1 MPIIFRTGNAW
12 KIGFA
17 LVRVDG
23 LPRTDRRCPFNK
35 ILSTFP
41 CNTPSTTQHIY
52 YLDTRL
58 QFSVFLHLPSKFLL
72 ARQLVHVTLANELF
86 RNANCIKD
94 SIYLV
99 TVKTVIRFNL
109 FLLERVLLICSL
121 FLSTFN
127 STGAFTCM
135 QDSDCKI
142 VARLWIKVYIWMYV
156 CFTFVEQSVLLCL
169 TANVKKLWR
178 IEKCRSKLFT
188 IFFIPLTTDLI
199 RVLFLIW

>member
-23 LPRTDRRCPFNK
+23 LPRTDRQCPFNK

-58 QFSVFLHLPSKFLL
+58 QYSVFLHLPSKFLL

-135 QDSDCKI
+135 QDSDCKNRCKI
-142 VARLWIKVYIWMYV
+142 VDKSVHLDVRMFYV
-156 CFTFVEQSVLLCL
+156 CGTKCFVMSHCKRQEI
-169 TANVKKLWR
+169 VKNR
-178 IEKCRSKLFT
+178 NM
-188 IFFIPLTTDLI
+188 
-199 RVLFLIW
+199 

>member
-1 MPIIFRTGNAW
+1 MDYQELTDNA
-12 KIGFA
+12 
-17 LVRVDG
+17 
-23 LPRTDRRCPFNK
+23 
-35 ILSTFP
+35 
-41 CNTPSTTQHIY
+41 PSTKFSPLFLATPPRPH

-135 QDSDCKI
+135 QDSDCKNRCKI
-142 VARLWIKVYIWMYV
+142 VDKSVHLDVRMFYV
-156 CFTFVEQSVLLCL
+156 CGTKCFVMSHCKRQEI
-169 TANVKKLWR
+169 VKNR
-178 IEKCRSKLFT
+178 NM
-188 IFFIPLTTDLI
+188 
-199 RVLFLIW
+199 